1 MQLTGLRPS
10 PTSVCLRSG
19 MRVASTAPLA
29 SIIEGFVTAV
39 RRFAANHDI
48 PIVDFAKGHRSS
60 AL

>member
-1 MQLTGLRPS
+1 
-10 PTSVCLRSG
+10 

-29 SIIEGFVTAV
+29 SVIEGFVTAV

-60 AL
+60 VL

>member
-1 MQLTGLRPS
+1 
-10 PTSVCLRSG
+10 

-39 RRFAANHDI
+39 RRFAANHDT
-48 PIVDFAKGHRSS
+48 PIVDFTKGHRSS